1 MRKKLLYEAPDS
13 EALVF
18 RMEGNFCQTVIP
30 NSVTMGKFG
39 GDDPNDFLMRLK
51 KNGDERYEKDFLTD
65 RLPGPAGGGVQQ
77 GKGCGSS
84 E

>member
-39 GDDPNDFLMRLK
+39 GDDPNDFFAETEEEWR
-51 KNGDERYEKDFLTD
+51 
-65 RLPGPAGGGVQQ
+65 
-77 GKGCGSS
+77 
-84 E
+84 

>member
-39 GDDPNDFLMRLK
+39 GDDPNDFF
-51 KNGDERYEKDFLTD
+51 DETEEEWRCAL
-65 RLPGPAGGGVQQ
+65 
-77 GKGCGSS
+77 
-84 E
+84 